1 MIDKI
6 LEFSV
11 RQRVLVLMGALAL
24 LLGGLWSAA
33 RLPMDAIPDITG
45 IQVQVNTT
53 VPALAP
59 DEVEKLVTVPLEM
72 ALGGVAGVTE
82 MRSLSR
88 FGLSQITLQFT
99 DKTDVY
105 RARQLVTE
113 RLQTATDSLPAGLTP
128 KLIPITTGL
137 GEVFYYTVDFAPN
150 APNAL
155 ASRAAQLMAL
165 WEIQE
170 YVIKP
175 QLRTVQGVADVNAYG
190 GYIKQ
195 IVVEP
200 KIDKL
205 RDAGLTV
212 NDLAKVVGENVENAG
227 GGIVN
232 AGNEQLVIRGVGRV
246 NSTEEIAQLPVKF
259 GAAVMP
265 LRVKDFA
272 DVEIGHA
279 FRTGAATH
287 SGQEAVLGVAM
298 MLMGENSHAVA
309 ERVAAKIG
317 EIQKQLPSGMVIS
330 PEYNRKNLVHRTIR
344 TVATNLFEGALLVTA
359 VLLFLLGNWRAALIV
374 ATAIPL
380 AFLFAITGMTRFG
393 ISGNL
398 MSLGAIDFGLIIDGA
413 VVIVENVVRQLGAK
427 QHQLG
432 RRLTVE
438 ERLHTVI
445 AASKQVGT
453 PMFFGVLIITIV
465 YLPILALSGIEGKMF
480 HPMALTVMMALGGSL
495 VLALTL
501 MPALCSFLLRG
512 RIAERD
518 NFIIR
523 AIKHIY
529 SPILQLALRLRWL
542 VVLGALTLFALAL
555 LIFARLGADFI
566 PKLDEG
572 TFTMMVFRTSSINID
587 ESVEQQRKT
596 EREIPKRVPEVTH
609 VFSRIGSAEIATDPM
624 PPSDCDFYVY
634 YKPQGEWR
642 RVDNRPISKDE
653 LAKIITTEI
662 ENLNPGARVMV
673 AQPVEMRFNEM
684 LEGIRADIAVKIF
697 GNDYDVLEHLGSE
710 VKEVLEQIPGT
721 REGEGEVEYET
732 TGRAPMLEI
741 KVKRDVLAK
750 YNLHAGDVNQ
760 TIAAALGGQTV
771 GTMLEGNRRFD
782 IVIRL
787 AEKERESLETIRAL
801 PVRVGEAG
809 LLPLGD
815 VAEIDRVKTVSPIL
829 RDSGQRRAA
838 LMVNLRGRDVDSWVR
853 EANAKVRE
861 HVKLPEGYT
870 LQFGGQFENLREA
883 KARLGV
889 VVPAAL
895 AFIFVLIFMAFRS
908 VRQALLVYSGVP
920 LAITGGIIA
929 LWLRDMPF
937 SISAAVGFIA
947 LSGVAVLNGVV
958 MISYFNQLREEG
970 RDLHSAVIEGSLTR
984 LRPVLMTAA
993 VAAFGFIPMALS
1005 SSAGA
1010 EVQRPLA
1017 TVVIGGIVS
1026 STFLTLV
1033 LVPVLYE
1040 WAERKSRLTVPNHE
1054 VDNSKQVLTSSRSA
1068 PAI

>member
-11 RQRVLVLMGALAL
+11 RQRVLVLMGALV
-24 LLGGLWSAA
+24 LLGGGIWSVTK
-33 RLPMDAIPDITG
+33 LPMDAIPDITG
-45 IQVQVNTT
+45 VQVQVNTT

-72 ALGGVAGVTE
+72 ALGGVADVTE

-99 DKTDVY
+99 DKTDIY

-113 RLQTATDSLPAGLTP
+113 RLQSAADSLPSGLTP

-137 GEVFYYTVDFAPN
+137 GEVFYYTVDYRAEAPN
-150 APNAL
+150 KPS
-155 ASRAAQLMAL
+155 SREAQLMAL

-175 QLRTVQGVADVNAYG
+175 QLRTVPGVAEVNAYG
-190 GYIKQ
+190 GYVKQ
-195 IVVEP
+195 IVVQP
-200 KIDKL
+200 DIKKL

-246 NSTEEIAQLPVKF
+246 TSSQEISELPVKF
-259 GAAVMP
+259 ATGVMP
-265 LRVKDFA
+265 LQVKDFA
-272 DVEIGHA
+272 DVQIGHA

-287 SGQEAVLGVAM
+287 RGEEAVLGVAM

-309 ERVAAKIG
+309 ERVAAKVE
-317 EIQKQLPSGMVIS
+317 EIRKVLPTDVVIS
-330 PEYNRKNLVHRTIR
+330 PEYNRKNLVHRTIY
-344 TVATNLFEGALLVTA
+344 TVSRNLFEGALLVTA
-359 VLLFLLGNWRAALIV
+359 VLLFLLGNWRASLIV

-380 AFLFAITGMTRFG
+380 AFLFAITGMNRFG

-413 VVIVENVVRQLGAK
+413 VVIVENIVRQLGAK
-427 QHQLG
+427 QHQLM
-432 RRLTVE
+432 RKLSTE
-438 ERLHTVI
+438 ERLHVVV

-453 PMFFGVLIITIV
+453 PMFFGVLIIAIV

-501 MPALCSFLLRG
+501 MPALSSLLLRG
-512 RIAERD
+512 NIAERD
-518 NFIIR
+518 NLIIR
-523 AIKHIY
+523 MMKRIY
-529 SPILQLALRLRWL
+529 APILQLSLRVWWL
-542 VVLGALTLFALAL
+542 VLFGAMALFALAL
-555 LIFARLGADFI
+555 VIFTRLGADFI

-572 TFTMMVFRTSSINID
+572 TFTMMVYRTSSISLD

-596 EREIPKRVPEVTH
+596 EREIQKRVPEVTH

-624 PPSDCDFYVY
+624 PPSDCDFYIY
-634 YKPQGEWR
+634 YKPQPEWR
-642 RVDNRPISKDE
+642 RINNVPISKDD
-653 LAKIITTEI
+653 LAQIITTEI
-662 ENLNPGARVMV
+662 EKLNPGAQIMV

-684 LEGIRADIAVKIF
+684 LEGIRADIAVKLF
-697 GNDYDVLEHLGSE
+697 GNDYDVLERLGAE
-710 VKEVLEQIPGT
+710 VKELLEQIPGT

-741 KVKRDVLAK
+741 RVKREVLAK
-750 YNLHAGDVNQ
+750 YNLHADEVNQ
-760 TIAAALGGQTV
+760 TIGVALGGQTAGV
-771 GTMLEGNRRFD
+771 LIEGDRRFD
-782 IVIRL
+782 IVVRL
-787 AEKERESLETIRAL
+787 AEQDRENLDVIRAL
-801 PVRVGEAG
+801 PVRVGDAG
-809 LLPLGD
+809 LLPLGQL
-815 VAEIDRVKTVSPIL
+815 VEIEQVQTVSPIL
-829 RDSGQRRAA
+829 RDSARRRAA
-838 LMVNLRGRDVDSWVR
+838 LMVNLRGRDVESWVH
-853 EANAKVRE
+853 EANEKVRK
-861 HVKLPEGYT
+861 HIQLPEGYT
-870 LQFGGQFENLREA
+870 LEFGGQFENLREA
-883 KARLGV
+883 KARLAI

-895 AFIFVLIFMAFRS
+895 AFIFVLIFMAFGS

-920 LAITGGIIA
+920 LAITGGVVA

-970 RDLHSAVIEGSLTR
+970 NDVRSAVVDGSLTR

-1005 SSAGA
+1005 TSAGA

-1033 LVPVLYE
+1033 VLPVLYN
-1040 WAERKSRLTVPNHE
+1040 WVERNQRESEKTM
-1054 VDNSKQVLTSSRSA
+1054 
-1068 PAI
+1068 IG

>member
-1 MIDKI
+1 MIDRI
-6 LEFSV
+6 IEFSV
-11 RQRVLVLMGALAL
+11 RQRVLVLMGAFAL
-24 LLGGLWSAA
+24 LAAGLWSAT

-45 IQVQVNTT
+45 VQVQVNTT

-99 DKTDVY
+99 DKSDIY

-113 RLQTATDSLPAGLTP
+113 RLQSASDSLPAGLTP

-137 GEVFYYTVDFAPN
+137 GEVFYYTLDYEPN
-150 APNAL
+150 TPNMPV
-155 ASRAAQLMAL
+155 SREAQLMAL

-170 YVIKP
+170 YMIKP
-175 QLRTVQGVADVNAYG
+175 QLRTVPGVAEVNAYG
-190 GYIKQ
+190 GYVKQ
-195 IVVEP
+195 IVVQPNVE
-200 KIDKL
+200 KL
-205 RDAGLTV
+205 RAAGLTV
-212 NDLAKVVGENVENAG
+212 SDLSKVVAESVENAG

-232 AGNEQLVIRGVGRV
+232 VGNEQLVIRGVGRV
-246 NSTEEIAQLPVKF
+246 TSPQEIAQLPVKF
-259 GAAVMP
+259 AAAVEP
-265 LRVKDFA
+265 LRVTDFA
-272 DVEIGHA
+272 DVQIGHA

-309 ERVAAKIG
+309 ERVGSKMT
-317 EIQKQLPSGMVIS
+317 ELQKLLPTGVVIS

-344 TVATNLFEGALLVTA
+344 TVSMNLFEGALLVTA
-359 VLLFLLGNWRAALIV
+359 VLLFLLGNWRAAFIV
-374 ATAIPL
+374 AAAIPL
-380 AFLFAITGMTRFG
+380 AFLFALTGMTRFG

-427 QHQLG
+427 QHQLD
-432 RRLTVE
+432 RRLTTE
-438 ERLHTVI
+438 ERLQLVI

-453 PMFFGVLIITIV
+453 PMFFGVLIIAIV

-480 HPMALTVMMALGGSL
+480 HPMALTVMLALGGSL

-512 RIAERD
+512 KIAERD
-518 NFIIR
+518 NLVIR
-523 AIKHIY
+523 AAKSVY
-529 SPILQLALRLRWL
+529 APLLRISLRMRWL
-542 VVLGALTLFALAL
+542 IILIALGLFASAI
-555 LIFARLGADFI
+555 LIFTRLGADFI

-572 TFTMMVFRTSSINID
+572 TFTMMVYRASSISI
-587 ESVEQQRKT
+587 EQSIEQQRMT
-596 EREIPKRVPEVTH
+596 EHEIQKRVPEITH

-624 PPSDCDFYVY
+624 PPSDCDFYIY
-634 YKPQGEWR
+634 YKPQSQWR
-642 RVDNRPISKDE
+642 KIDNRPISKED
-653 LAKIITTEI
+653 LAKIIATEL

-673 AQPVEMRFNEM
+673 AQPIEMRFNEM

-697 GNDYDVLEHLGSE
+697 GNDYDVLERLGAE
-710 VKEVLEQIPGT
+710 VKEVLEKIPGT

-741 KVKRDVLAK
+741 RVRRDVLAK

-760 TIAAALGGQTV
+760 TVASALGGETV
-771 GTMLEGNRRFD
+771 GTLIEGTRRFD

-787 AEKERESLETIRAL
+787 AEKDRENLQMIRAL
-801 PVRVGEAG
+801 PVRVGDSG
-809 LLPLGD
+809 MLSLGELAD
-815 VAEIDRVKTVSPIL
+815 IERVQTVSPIL
-829 RDSGQRRAA
+829 RDSAQRRAA
-838 LMVNLRGRDVDSWVR
+838 LMVTLRGRDVESWVR
-853 EANAKVRE
+853 EADAKVRDRI
-861 HVKLPEGYT
+861 KLPEGYT
-870 LQFGGQFENLREA
+870 LEFGGQFENLREA
-883 KARLGV
+883 KARLAI
-889 VVPAAL
+889 VVPISL
-895 AFIFVLIFMAFRS
+895 AFIFVLIFIAFS
-908 VRQALLVYSGVP
+908 SMRQALLVYSGVP
-920 LAITGGIIA
+920 LAITGGVFA
-929 LWLRDMPF
+929 LWFRDMPF

-958 MISYFNQLREEG
+958 MISYFNQLREQG
-970 RDLHSAVIEGSLTR
+970 NDVRSAVVEGSLTR

-993 VAAFGFIPMALS
+993 VAAFGFIPMAIS
-1005 SSAGA
+1005 TSAGA

-1017 TVVIGGIVS
+1017 TVVIGGIIS

-1033 LVPVLYE
+1033 LLPVLYE
-1040 WAERKSRLTVPNHE
+1040 WAERKAAGVISADT
-1054 VDNSKQVLTSSRSA
+1054 KRS
-1068 PAI
+1068 

>member
-11 RQRVLVLMGALAL
+11 RQRVLILMGAFAL
-24 LLGGLWSAA
+24 LLVGLWSATK
-33 RLPMDAIPDITG
+33 LPMDAIPDITG
-45 IQVQVNTT
+45 VQVQVNTT

-99 DKTDVY
+99 DKTDIY

-113 RLQTATDSLPAGLTP
+113 RLQAASDSLPPGLTP

-137 GEVFYYTVDFAPN
+137 GEVFYYTIDYAPN
-150 APNAL
+150 APNAP
-155 ASRAAQLMAL
+155 ASREAQLMEL
-165 WEIQE
+165 WQIQE

-175 QLRTVQGVADVNAYG
+175 QLRTVSGVAEVNAYG
-190 GYIKQ
+190 GYVKQ
-195 IVVEP
+195 IVVQP
-200 KIDKL
+200 NIAKL
-205 RDAGLTV
+205 GDAGLTV
-212 NDLAKVVGENVENAG
+212 SDLAKVVGENVENVG

-232 AGNEQLVIRGVGRV
+232 AGSDQLVIRGVGRV
-246 NSTEEIAQLPVKF
+246 ASPQEIAELPVKF
-259 GAAVMP
+259 AAGVMP
-265 LRVKDFA
+265 LRVKDLA
-272 DVEIGHA
+272 EVQIGHA
-279 FRTGAATH
+279 FRTGAGTH
-287 SGQEAVLGVAM
+287 GGQEAVVGVAM

-309 ERVAAKIG
+309 ERVDEKVK
-317 EIQKQLPSGMVIS
+317 EIQKRLPSGVVIN
-330 PEYNRKNLVHRTIR
+330 PEYNRKHLVHRTIR
-344 TVATNLFEGALLVTA
+344 TVSTNLFEGALLVTA

-380 AFLFAITGMTRFG
+380 SLLFAITGMTRFG

-398 MSLGAIDFGLIIDGA
+398 MSLGAIDFGLIIDGS

-432 RRLTVE
+432 RRLTTE
-438 ERLHTVI
+438 ERLHTVV
-445 AASKQVGT
+445 AASQQVGT
-453 PMFFGVLIITIV
+453 PMFFGVLIIGIV
-465 YLPILALSGIEGKMF
+465 YLPILALAGIEGKMF
-480 HPMALTVMMALGGSL
+480 HPMALTVMLALGGSL

-518 NFIIR
+518 NWIIR
-523 AIKHIY
+523 AAKSVY
-529 SPILQLALRLRWL
+529 SPILRFSLRVRWL
-542 VVLGALTLFALAL
+542 IVFGAIGIFALAL
-555 LIFARLGADFI
+555 FIFTRLGADFI

-572 TFTMMVFRTSSINID
+572 AFTMMVYRPSSISLEQSI
-587 ESVEQQRKT
+587 EQQRKT
-596 EREIPKRVPEVTH
+596 DQEIKKRVPEVTH

-624 PPSDCDFYVY
+624 PPSDCDFYIY
-634 YKPQGEWR
+634 YKPQSEWR
-642 RVDNRPISKDE
+642 KINNRPISKEE
-653 LAKIITTEI
+653 LADIITKEI
-662 ENLNPGARVMV
+662 EALNPGVRVMV

-697 GNDYDVLEHLGSE
+697 GNDYDVLEKLGEE

-741 KVKRDVLAK
+741 RVKRDVLAK

-771 GTMLEGNRRFD
+771 GTMVEGNRRFE
-782 IVIRL
+782 IVVRL
-787 AEKERESLETIRAL
+787 AESDRENLDAIRNL
-801 PVRVGEAG
+801 PVRVGDSG
-809 LLPLGD
+809 MLPLGELAD
-815 VAEIDRVKTVSPIL
+815 IERVKTVSPIL
-829 RDSGQRRAA
+829 RDSAQRRAA
-838 LMVNLRGRDVDSWVR
+838 LMVNLQGRDVESWVR
-853 EANAKVRE
+853 EADAKVRE
-861 HVKLPEGYT
+861 RVQLPEGYT
-870 LQFGGQFENLREA
+870 LEFGGQFENLREA
-883 KARLGV
+883 KARLTI

-895 AFIFVLIFMAFRS
+895 AFIFVLIFMAFGS

-920 LAITGGIIA
+920 LAITGGVVA

-958 MISYFNQLREEG
+958 MISYFNQLREQG
-970 RDLHSAVIEGSLTR
+970 SDVRSAVIEGSLTR

-1005 SSAGA
+1005 TSAGA

-1026 STFLTLV
+1026 STFLTL
-1033 LVPVLYE
+1033 LLLPVLYDWVE
-1040 WAERKSRLTVPNHE
+1040 RRSRPNRIPEQSQQPQYAEAT
-1054 VDNSKQVLTSSRSA
+1054 
-1068 PAI
+1068 

>member
-6 LEFSV
+6 LEFAV

-24 LLGGLWSAA
+24 LLVGLWSANK
-33 RLPMDAIPDITG
+33 LPMDAIPDITG
-45 IQVQVNTT
+45 VQVQVNTT

-59 DEVEKLVTVPLEM
+59 DEVEKLVTMPLEM

-113 RLQTATDSLPAGLTP
+113 RLQGASDSLPPGLTP

-137 GEVFYYTVDFAPN
+137 GEVFYYTIDYSPN
-150 APNAL
+150 APNAPTT
-155 ASRAAQLMAL
+155 REAQLMEL
-165 WEIQE
+165 WQLQE
-170 YVIKP
+170 YIIKP
-175 QLRTVQGVADVNAYG
+175 QLRTVSGVAEVNAYG
-190 GYIKQ
+190 GYVKQ
-195 IVVEP
+195 IVVQP
-200 KIDKL
+200 KIDRL

-212 NDLAKVVGENVENAG
+212 NDLARVVGENVENTG

-232 AGNEQLVIRGVGRV
+232 SGNEQLVIRGVGRV
-246 NSTEEIAQLPVKF
+246 VSPQEISELPVKF
-259 GAAVMP
+259 AAGVMP
-265 LRVKDFA
+265 IRVKDLA
-272 DVEIGHA
+272 EVQIGHA
-279 FRTGAATH
+279 FRTGAGTH
-287 SGQEAVLGVAM
+287 AGQEALVGVVM

-309 ERVAAKIG
+309 ERVAEKVN
-317 EIQKQLPSGMVIS
+317 EIQKRLPAGVVINQ
-330 PEYNRKNLVHRTIR
+330 EYNRKNLVHRTIR
-344 TVATNLFEGALLVTA
+344 TVTTNLFEGALLVTA
-359 VLLFLLGNWRAALIV
+359 VLLLLLGNWRAALIV

-380 AFLFAITGMTRFG
+380 ALLFAITGMTRFG

-432 RRLTVE
+432 RRLTIE
-438 ERLHTVI
+438 ERLRTVVD
-445 AASKQVGT
+445 ASKQVGT
-453 PMFFGVLIITIV
+453 PVFFGVLIIAIV
-465 YLPILALSGIEGKMF
+465 YLPILALSGVEGKMF
-480 HPMALTVMMALGGSL
+480 HPMALTVMLALGGSL

-518 NFIIR
+518 NLVVR
-523 AIKHIY
+523 LCKRVYAPVLLL
-529 SPILQLALRLRWL
+529 SLRLRWL
-542 VVLGALTLFALAL
+542 VVLGAVALFALAIV
-555 LIFARLGADFI
+555 IFNRLGADFI

-572 TFTMMVFRTSSINID
+572 AFTMMVFRAASISLD
-587 ESVEQQRKT
+587 ATVEAQRKT
-596 EREIPKRVPEVTH
+596 DREIAARVPEVAH

-624 PPSDCDFYVY
+624 PPSDADFYIY
-634 YKPQGEWR
+634 YKPRSQWR
-642 RVDNRPISKDE
+642 KIDNKPISKED

-662 ENLNPGARVMV
+662 EAINPGAHVMV

-697 GNDYDVLEHLGSE
+697 GNDYDVLERLGAE

-721 REGEGEVEYET
+721 REGEGEVEFET
-732 TGRAPMLEI
+732 TGRSPMLEI
-741 KVKRDVLAK
+741 RVKRDVLAQH
-750 YNLHAGDVNQ
+750 NLHSGDVNQ

-771 GTMLEGNRRFD
+771 GTLVEGNRRFD
-782 IVIRL
+782 IVVRL
-787 AEKERESLETIRAL
+787 NEADRENLETIRAL

-809 LLPLGD
+809 MLPLGA
-815 VAEIDRVKTVSPIL
+815 VADIERVKTVSPIL
-829 RDSGQRRAA
+829 RDSAQRRAA
-838 LMVNLRGRDVDSWVR
+838 LMVNLRGRDVESWVR
-853 EANAKVRE
+853 EADAKVHE
-861 HVKLPEGYT
+861 QVQLPEGYSIE
-870 LQFGGQFENLREA
+870 FGGQFENLREA
-883 KARLGV
+883 KARLAI
-889 VVPAAL
+889 VVPTAL
-895 AFIFVLIFMAFRS
+895 AFIFVLIFMAFGS

-920 LAITGGIIA
+920 LAVTGGVVA

-958 MISYFNQLREEG
+958 MISYFNQLREQG
-970 RDLHSAVIEGSLTR
+970 TDVRSAVVEGSLTR

-1005 SSAGA
+1005 TSAGA

-1017 TVVIGGIVS
+1017 TVVIGGIIS
-1026 STFLTLV
+1026 STFLTL
-1033 LVPVLYE
+1033 LLLPVLYD
-1040 WAERKSRLTVPNHE
+1040 WVERRDRASEISEQPKEPRYADAT
-1054 VDNSKQVLTSSRSA
+1054 
-1068 PAI
+1068 

>member
-24 LLGGLWSAA
+24 LLGGLWSAT

-59 DEVEKLVTVPLEM
+59 DEAEKLVTVPLEM

-88 FGLSQITLQFT
+88 FGLSQITLQFS

-113 RLQTATDSLPAGLTP
+113 RLQSAADSLPTGLTP

-137 GEVFYYTVDFAPN
+137 GEVFYYTVDFAPG
-150 APNAL
+150 APNAP
-155 ASRAAQLMAL
+155 ASRAAQLMVL
-165 WEIQE
+165 WETQE

-175 QLRTVQGVADVNAYG
+175 QLRTVQGVAEVNAYG
-190 GYIKQ
+190 GYARQ

-200 KIDKL
+200 KIEKL

-212 NDLAKVVGENVENAG
+212 SDLAKIVGENVENTG

-272 DVEIGHA
+272 NVEIGHA

-287 SGQEAVLGVAM
+287 SGEEAVLGVAM

-380 AFLFAITGMTRFG
+380 AFLFAITGMTQFG

-427 QHQLG
+427 QHQLS
-432 RRLTVE
+432 RRLTTE

-453 PMFFGVLIITIV
+453 PMFFGVLIIAIV

-501 MPALCSFLLRG
+501 MPALCSFLLGG

-523 AIKHIY
+523 AIKRVY
-529 SPILQLALRLRWL
+529 SPSLHLALRLRWL
-542 VVLGALTLFALAL
+542 VVLGALALFALAV

-572 TFTMMVFRTSSINID
+572 AFTMMVFRAASI
-587 ESVEQQRKT
+587 SVDATVEAQRKT
-596 EREIPKRVPEVTH
+596 EQEIQRRVPEITH

-624 PPSDCDFYVY
+624 PPSDCDFYIF
-634 YKPQGEWR
+634 YKPRNEWR
-642 RVDNRPISKDE
+642 KIGNAPISKDE
-653 LAKIITTEI
+653 LAKIITAEI
-662 ENLNPGARVMV
+662 EKLNPGARVMV

-697 GNDYDVLEHLGSE
+697 GNDYDALERLGSE

-732 TGRAPMLEI
+732 TGRTPMLEI

-750 YNLHAGDVNQ
+750 YNLHAGDINQ

-782 IVIRL
+782 IVVRL
-787 AEKERESLETIRAL
+787 AEKDRESLDVIRAL

-815 VAEIDRVKTVSPIL
+815 VTEIDQVKTVSPIL

-853 EANAKVRE
+853 EADAKVRE
-861 HVKLPEGYT
+861 NVQLPEGYT
-870 LQFGGQFENLREA
+870 LEFGGQFENLREA
-883 KARLGV
+883 KARLTI

-895 AFIFVLIFMAFRS
+895 AFIFVLIFMAFGS

-920 LAITGGIIA
+920 LAITGGVVA
-929 LWLRDMPF
+929 LWLRGMPF

-958 MISYFNQLREEG
+958 MISYFNQLREDG
-970 RDLHSAVIEGSLTR
+970 RDLRTAVIEGSLTR

-1005 SSAGA
+1005 TSAGA

-1040 WAERKSRLTVPNHE
+1040 WAEKKTRA
-1054 VDNSKQVLTSSRSA
+1054 KQMLV
-1068 PAI
+1068 